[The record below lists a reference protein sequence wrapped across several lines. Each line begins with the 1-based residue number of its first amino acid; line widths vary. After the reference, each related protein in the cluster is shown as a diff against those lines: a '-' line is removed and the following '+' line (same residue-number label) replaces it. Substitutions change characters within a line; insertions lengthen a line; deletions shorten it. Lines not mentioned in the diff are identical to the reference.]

1 MPIVVEPR
9 PSRNKPRRTAQ
20 ARAKP
25 GQTLL
30 IKMYKGPKPD
40 PMPDGMFDAH
50 EVQAYLEGDPYGGH
64 KDCKP
69 GPDGKIIC
77 R

>member
-1 MPIVVEPR
+1 
-9 PSRNKPRRTAQ
+9 
-20 ARAKP
+20 
-25 GQTLL
+25 
-30 IKMYKGPKPD
+30 MYKGPKPD